1 MKKLVL
7 TLLVV
12 ITGFSSIVLFSQNSG
27 EVVALGLPGDN
38 LNLYAVLDI
47 FQDSETVEEFERA
60 INTRDTK
67 INNLDLDNDNQVDY
81 ISVVSYDEAQWYF
94 IVLRVAV
101 SSTEYQDVAVVE
113 VNKNNSGRV
122 IVQVIGDEALY
133 GRNYIVEPSYN
144 RTETPNPGY
153 TGNKTVLD
161 RNANYPNTV
170 VYVDSWPLVAYLFSP
185 VFSVYI
191 SPWYWGFYPTY
202 YVPWMPLR
210 YYSYWGLHYHY
221 YRSPYYRRI
230 AYVRYPSHHA
240 YYQRRRATSRIVDRN
255 RRDGRYN
262 STYEG
267 RVFKRPATHVR
278 RPSRREMRRENRA
291 PSRQQVRPSVRQ
303 KNNQSTRQRAQPS
316 TRQQNRQS
324 TRQREQ
330 PSTRQQ
336 NRQSTRQQ
344 NRQSTRQREQPS
356 TRQQNRQSTRK
367 RGQPSTRQ
375 QNKRKAPPSARP
387 RNQQSKRQSKPN
399 QTRAS
404 RGRQARPTQ
413 SVTRQINRQKRQSVR
428 ETRRVKR
435 SERRKDD

>member
-1 MKKLVL
+1 MFCILWQSITAILKLGSMKKLVL

-267 RVFKRPATHVR
+267 RVFKRPATPVR
-278 RPSRREMRRENRA
+278 RPSRREIRRENRA

-303 KNNQSTRQRAQPS
+303 KNNQSTRQRA
-316 TRQQNRQS
+316 
-324 TRQREQ
+324 
-330 PSTRQQ
+330 
-336 NRQSTRQQ
+336 
-344 NRQSTRQREQPS
+344 
-356 TRQQNRQSTRK
+356 
-367 RGQPSTRQ
+367 QPSTRQ